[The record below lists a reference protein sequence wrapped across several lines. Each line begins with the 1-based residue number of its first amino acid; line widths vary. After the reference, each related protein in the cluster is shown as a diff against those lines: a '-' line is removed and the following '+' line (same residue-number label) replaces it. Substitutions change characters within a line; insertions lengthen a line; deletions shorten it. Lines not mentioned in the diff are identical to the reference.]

1 MDRSWI
7 VGMPSLKHPT
17 NGSVWFPS
25 HQTTITKGTAMEE
38 IIMKV
43 DASILFRMD
52 NGLNTAVYR

>member
-1 MDRSWI
+1 
-7 VGMPSLKHPT
+7 MPPSKHPT

-25 HQTTITKGTAMEE
+25 HQPIITKGTAMEE